1 MKKVLILSLLVL
13 LSGISLVP
21 FSTSEAGDSQDIVP
35 GNVEMESIS
44 GVLRSIQ
51 IKPYRIIMD
60 FPELVFSWKPVY
72 TKFLDREDNRLSG
85 GQFLNQYRD
94 RGIGV
99 WLDEE
104 GIAKFVRP
112 LDF

>member
-1 MKKVLILSLLVL
+1 MIVV
-13 LSGISLVP
+13 LSGTIFVS
-21 FSTSEAGDSQDIVP
+21 FDAAEAGDSQDIAP
-35 GNVEMESIS
+35 GNVEMESVS

-51 IKPYRIIMD
+51 IKPYRIIVD

>member
-1 MKKVLILSLLVL
+1 MKKVVLIAMIAVFAMMINIPFVMADENQSEDMMPSYQAEEPLL
-13 LSGISLVP
+13 
-21 FSTSEAGDSQDIVP
+21 
-35 GNVEMESIS
+35 
-44 GVLRSIQ
+44 GVLRSVM
-51 IKPYRIIMD
+51 IKPYAIILQGPD
-60 FPELVFSWKPVY
+60 RKVTWKPIY
-72 TKFLDREDNRLSG
+72 TKFFDLDNKRLSG